1 MEQMIEW
8 KEMLEYG
15 EFRDNLYGTALKSV
29 RRASEK
35 GTVLLTP
42 HPLAIENI
50 RTWEF
55 APIVIFVQPPEFGE
69 FKVNTEVLRMK
80 LEETELEMTGGGVC
94 KNFDWNSSF
103 FALKK
108 TS

>member
-1 MEQMIEW
+1 MDGVNYYFTTRHEMERMIER

-29 RRASEK
+29 RKASDK

-50 RTWEF
+50 RTEEF
-55 APIVIFVQPPEFGE
+55 APIVIFVQPPDFAD
-69 FKVNTEVLRMK
+69 FKVRIFDGLVFV
-80 LEETELEMTGGGVC
+80 EEYP
-94 KNFDWNSSF
+94 KNFQ
-103 FALKK
+103 K
-108 TS
+108 